1 MARFRNSLPKEVRTL
16 YTFGVEVE
24 FIINFKIADF
34 ITAINTGS
42 FHHPA
47 EWKLLRAVYEHIIN
61 EMQSNGFLVNPY
73 LQNHN
78 NASYWTIKQATSI
91 VTEEFD
97 MAKDEWGGCPVRLV
111 APVMTY
117 GSPSFDLINNV
128 LIFLDQQFDIV
139 VNASCSL
146 NVHVGNIAADKDE
159 AAGGKDLE
167 SLGFSL
173 TTVENLLSFIWLF
186 QLQLQ
191 EIHPPSR
198 VCESVCLSP
207 FILLSHLHIRA
218 VKEAIQSCTSM
229 QQLCRLWDGA
239 VAFHD
244 NNPGKL
250 AYSIKDMAIHAS
262 LDGGLLDSGNR
273 TVQFGQHQSTMD
285 MSEIYHWVMLVGHLV
300 RLADTCRP
308 WCRPLGLTVER
319 ERTRPF
325 KTSEYATTSL
335 LIEIGAVEHADFYST
350 RLHQHDNTGYI
361 YYCG

>member
-191 EIHPPSR
+191 EIHPHPGYVSQSALVLSFYYHICTYELSR
-198 VCESVCLSP
+198 RQFKVVPACSNCVDFGMEQ
-207 FILLSHLHIRA
+207 LLSTIITPVNLHIA
-218 VKEAIQSCTSM
+218 
-229 QQLCRLWDGA
+229 
-239 VAFHD
+239 
-244 NNPGKL
+244 
-250 AYSIKDMAIHAS
+250 
-262 LDGGLLDSGNR
+262 
-273 TVQFGQHQSTMD
+273 
-285 MSEIYHWVMLVGHLV
+285 
-300 RLADTCRP
+300 
-308 WCRPLGLTVER
+308 
-319 ERTRPF
+319 
-325 KTSEYATTSL
+325 
-335 LIEIGAVEHADFYST
+335 
-350 RLHQHDNTGYI
+350 
-361 YYCG
+361 